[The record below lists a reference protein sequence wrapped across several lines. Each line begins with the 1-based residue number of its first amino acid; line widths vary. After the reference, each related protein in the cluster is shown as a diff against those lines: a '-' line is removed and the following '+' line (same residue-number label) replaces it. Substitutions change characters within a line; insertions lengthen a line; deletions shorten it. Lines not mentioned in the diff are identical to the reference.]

1 MCRDLFSNAA
11 RPPSPVLIHLRVRDY
26 AVLDDVSVELGA
38 GMSVL
43 SGETG
48 AGKSLLV
55 DALSLLL
62 GERATSEVV
71 RDGNTRSV
79 VEGVFDVR
87 GRTELLEYLDDLGV
101 QPDQGLVFLKREV
114 ATEGRNRAW
123 VNGSPA
129 TAALVGELG
138 SALVDLHGQHE
149 HQTLLRADEQRR
161 LLDAYAGATDLARAV
176 AEQHAERARLLRE
189 LDAAESRRRH
199 LAEQADF
206 LRFQRDEIGA
216 ARLTPDADLRLEE
229 EAKRLAH
236 SSELAGETGS
246 LGELLYAG
254 EDALADQLAGALQ
267 TLRRLLRLDPT
278 LDPTGEL
285 LESAYQQI
293 VEAGRHLGEYAER
306 VEFDP
311 ERLEWIRG
319 RLDQISQLKR
329 KYGPNLADVIETHV
343 GVSGELEELD
353 GTAFDLDRL
362 RRAVDAAGERLAEA
376 AAALTYARAVAAT
389 RLERE
394 VGALLPELGMPE
406 GRLEVA
412 LEPVADSSG
421 NAPPE
426 PGGAETVELRVTL
439 NAGFAPRMLRKVA
452 SGGEL
457 SRVMLALKAVLAGVD
472 RVPTLVF
479 DEIDAGIGGA
489 VAAAVSAK
497 LHEVARGHQVLV
509 VTHLPQ
515 LASRADGH
523 LVVEKKTRGGI
534 ATTHV
539 RALSGEQRV
548 REVARMLGGDP
559 ESERS
564 RDHARELLGVI

>member
-1 MCRDLFSNAA
+1 M
-11 RPPSPVLIHLRVRDY
+11 LIHLRVRDY

-38 GMSVL
+38 GMSAL

-62 GERATSEVV
+62 GGRATSEVV
-71 RDGNTRSV
+71 REGTTCSV

-87 GRTELLEYLDDLGV
+87 GRAELLEYFDDLGV
-101 QPDQGLVFLKREV
+101 QPEQGLLFLKREV
-114 ATEGRNRAW
+114 AVEGRNRAW

-129 TAALVGELG
+129 TAALVGEVG

-149 HQTLLRADEQRR
+149 HQTLLRAVEQRR
-161 LLDAYAGATDLARAV
+161 VLDAYAGATDLARAV
-176 AEQHAERARLLRE
+176 AQRHAELARLLGE
-189 LDAAESRRRH
+189 LDASESRRRD
-199 LAEQADF
+199 LSARADF

-216 ARLTPDADLRLEE
+216 ARLAPDSDMRLEE
-229 EAKRLAH
+229 EARRLAH
-236 SSELAGETGS
+236 ASELAGETSG

-254 EDALADQLAGALQ
+254 EDAVADRLTSALR
-267 TLRRLLRLDPT
+267 TLRRLVHLDPT

-285 LESAYQQI
+285 LESAYQQV
-293 VEAGRHLGEYAER
+293 VEAGRHLGEYAGR
-306 VEFDP
+306 VEHDP

-319 RLDQISQLKR
+319 RLDQISRLKR
-329 KYGPNLADVIETHV
+329 KYGPDLADVLGTHARV
-343 GVSGELEELD
+343 CVELEELD

-362 RRAVDAAGERLAEA
+362 RRAVDAAGGRLAEA
-376 AAALTYARAVAAT
+376 AAALTRARAAGAAG
-389 RLERE
+389 LEQD

-412 LEPVADSSG
+412 LEPLAGASG
-421 NAPPE
+421 SGS
-426 PGGAETVELRVTL
+426 PGVWGSETVELRVAL
-439 NAGFAPRMLRKVA
+439 NAGFAPRPLRKVA

-457 SRVMLALKAVLAGVD
+457 SRVMLALKTVLASVD

-479 DEIDAGIGGA
+479 DEIDAGIGGEVA
-489 VAAAVSAK
+489 VAVSGK

-523 LVVEKKTRGGI
+523 LVVEKKTRGGA

-539 RALSGEQRV
+539 RELSGEERV

-559 ESERS
+559 DSERS
-564 RDHARELLGVI
+564 RDHARELLGAV